1 VGGKTAPLAALA
13 RGSVQPLLYG
23 VALHALRGSQQWAAE
38 LAPCPPLPGRRPPR
52 KGDATAVRV
61 ALESIEMPGVAEE
74 RAVGERERFLAGR
87 RAAAVAEAVARGRFA
102 PTPSEVKCA
111 WCSHARMCP
120 VAFGGFPAV
129 TRARAEGA
137 RVEAMGQ

>member
-1 VGGKTAPLAALA
+1 MPAPASA
-13 RGSVQPLLYG
+13 RVSASENCSAGASSFCVMSCRPSEG
-23 VALHALRGSQQWAAE
+23 VEEGESDGVEEGVML
-38 LAPCPPLPGRRPPR
+38 
-52 KGDATAVRV
+52 AVRV